1 MNRSNVLIGTVPMI
15 LHKHLLVHS
24 WELQVGDL
32 LDLMTDQRLHLLTK
46 LGIPW
51 DWLILMVM
59 GMDMG
64 KE

>member
-1 MNRSNVLIGTVPMI
+1 MNRLKVLTGTVPMI
-15 LHKHLLVHS
+15 L
-24 WELQVGDL
+24 
-32 LDLMTDQRLHLLTK
+32 LLTK

>member
-15 LHKHLLVHS
+15 PLVHS